1 MENENNIE
9 LRSEDVREILSRPP
23 RWILRWGITL
33 IFVVL
38 IGLLVGSWFFKYPEI
53 LTAQIV
59 VSTENL
65 PFDVVAK
72 TSGRIDTL
80 LVAEKQNVTKNQIL
94 GILENTANL
103 ENVLWLDSF
112 CHCGL
117 DPQSL
122 EKAEFEI
129 KTIAGH
135 TSVTLSNQ
143 ARNDRRGLTLGEL
156 QPAYSAFLKSYEDYQ
171 FFIKT
176 DYHSKKIKSIEKQKN
191 VQQNIL
197 SQSYKT
203 LNINKKQLET
213 AENQFKIDTQLFNQ
227 KVMSAFEFETSK
239 SVYFQAQQSFENANT
254 GIENQ
259 KLSILQLEQAIFD
272 LEQQK
277 NEQLSQL
284 KLALNTA
291 LDGLKAQIKTFKQT
305 YFLTSQ
311 IDGIVTF
318 TRYYQDNQNVTA
330 GETILTIVPDKK
342 QKIIGKIFLPP
353 QRAGKVKIG
362 QTVNVKFDDFP
373 FMEYGMIKV
382 EIKNIALVPIVENG
396 SRSYV
401 LEVEFPENLITTY
414 NKTLIFRQQMQG
426 TAEII
431 TDDLRLLER
440 FFNPIKA
447 IFNK

>member
-1 MENENNIE
+1 MEHDIE
-9 LRSEDVREILSRPP
+9 LRSEEVREILSRPP
-23 RWILRWGITL
+23 RWILRCGITL

-38 IGLLVGSWFFKYPEI
+38 IGLLVGSWFFRYPEI
-53 LTAQIV
+53 LTAPIV

-65 PFDVVAK
+65 PFDIVAK

-80 LVAEKQNVTKNQIL
+80 LVIEKQNVTKNQLL
-94 GILENTANL
+94 GVLENSANT
-103 ENVLWLDSF
+103 EDVLWLDSL
-112 CHCGL
+112 CHCGRLVSEVELL
-117 DPQSL
+117 DPQSFDARQTQSDCGL
-122 EKAEFEI
+122 R
-129 KTIAGH
+129 
-135 TSVTLSNQ
+135 
-143 ARNDRRGLTLGEL
+143 RNDNVFFRGLVLGEL
-156 QPAYSAFLKSYEDYQ
+156 QPAFSAFQKAYEDYQ

-176 DYHSKKIKSIEKQKN
+176 DYHSKKIKTIEKQKHI
-191 VQQNIL
+191 QQNIL
-197 SQSYKT
+197 NQSYKQ
-203 LNINKKQLET
+203 LNINKQQLQT
-213 AENQFKIDTQLFNQ
+213 AENQFKIDEKLFYQ

-239 SVYFQAQQSFENANT
+239 NTRLQAQQSYENSVT

-259 KLSILQLEQAIFD
+259 KLTILQLEQTIFD

-284 KLALNTA
+284 KLNFNTA
-291 LDGLKAQIKTFKQT
+291 LDQLKAQIKTFKQT

-311 IDGIVTF
+311 IDGVVTF
-318 TRYYQDNQNVTA
+318 TKYYQDNQNVTA
-330 GETILTIVPDKK
+330 GETILTIVPNEK

-396 SRSYV
+396 QRSYV
-401 LEVEFPENLITTY
+401 LEVEFPEKLTTTY

-431 TDDLRLLER
+431 TDDLVLLER
-440 FFNPIKA
+440 FFNPIRA
-447 IFNK
+447 IFDK

>member
-1 MENENNIE
+1 
-9 LRSEDVREILSRPP
+9 
-23 RWILRWGITL
+23 LRWGITL

-94 GILENTANL
+94 GILENTANTEDILTL
-103 ENVLWLDSF
+103 ENQLDTFSINAICAF
-112 CHCGL
+112 RAF
-117 DPQSL
+117 S
-122 EKAEFEI
+122 
-129 KTIAGH
+129 
-135 TSVTLSNQ
+135 
-143 ARNDRRGLTLGEL
+143 LGEL

-191 VQQNIL
+191 IQQNIL
-197 SQSYKT
+197 NQSYKT